1 MSDTDT
7 LETTTTLVDT
17 YLAAFNETDPGR
29 RAELLAEAFATGAYV
44 ADPLLEG
51 RGHDGLAAMAAQIHT
66 HYPDHRLQ
74 RSTGVDRHH
83 DVVRFGWELVAP
95 DGAVVVAAVDVGIVA
110 PDGRLARVAGFFG
123 DPPALEGDQTD

>member
-1 MSDTDT
+1 MSESDT
-7 LETTTTLVDT
+7 LETTTTLADT

-29 RAELLAEAFATGAYV
+29 RAELLAEAFGPDAYV

-66 HYPDHRLQ
+66 HYAGHRL
-74 RSTGVDRHH
+74 RRTTGIDRHH
-83 DVVRFGWELVAP
+83 DVLRFGWELVAP
-95 DGAVVVAAVDVGIVA
+95 DGSVVVAAVDVGIVA

-123 DPPALEGDQTD
+123 DPPALDAD